1 MSVLTEVEK
10 GISGPEGQACLQKG
24 SSKDCLGYG
33 RPYLQ
38 RKQQQQQQ
46 HQETRD
52 KNIYVSISVF
62 K

>member
-10 GISGPEGQACLQKG
+10 GISGPEGQACLQQS

-33 RPYLQ
+33 RSYLQ
-38 RKQQQQQQ
+38 RKQQQQ

-52 KNIYVSISVF
+52 KNIYVSILVF

>member
-10 GISGPEGQACLQKG
+10 GISGLEGQACLQQS

-38 RKQQQQQQ
+38 RKQQQL
-46 HQETRD
+46 QETD
-52 KNIYVSISVF
+52 INIYVSISVF